1 MNTFVTVS
9 LHVPI
14 NNSLL
19 QELQSV
25 ANRVIET
32 QKNSDDFELH
42 IDALE
47 EFDNLLQKN
56 FEASGNIELLLSF
69 VEALNTLK

>member
-9 LHVPI
+9 LHVPVD
-14 NNSLL
+14 NNLL
-19 QELQSV
+19 QELQIA

-32 QKNSDDFELH
+32 QKDPDDFELH

-47 EFDNLLQKN
+47 AFDDLLLKN
-56 FEASGNIELLLSF
+56 FEASGNIELLLGFAES
-69 VEALNTLK
+69 LNTLK

>member
-19 QELQSV
+19 QELQIA

-32 QKNSDDFELH
+32 QKDSEDFELH

-47 EFDNLLQKN
+47 AFDDLLQKN
-56 FEASGNIELLLSF
+56 FEASGNIELLLGF

>member
-14 NNSLL
+14 DNSLL
-19 QELQSV
+19 QHLQSV

-32 QKNSDDFELH
+32 QKDPDDFELH

-47 EFDNLLQKN
+47 AFDDLLQMN
-56 FEASGNIELLLSF
+56 FEATGNIELLLGF